1 MINSILI
8 ANRGEIAC
16 RIIRTAKK
24 LGIKSYVIYSTEDE
38 SSLAVKL
45 ADKAFLLK
53 STCSEKK
60 EYLDGEQIISIAKK
74 NKIEAIHPGYG
85 FLSENSNFAKL
96 VEDTGIKFIGPPY
109 KAIEIM
115 GDKIISK
122 KHAKNI
128 DVSTI
133 PGLQDEIKSYE
144 DAIKAADKIGF
155 PLMIKASAGG
165 GGKGMRIVYEK
176 KELKDKFKSA
186 KNEAETSFGDSR
198 VFIEK
203 FIEEPR
209 HIEIQI
215 VGDQFGNYLHLGERD
230 CSIQRRNQKIIEESP
245 SPFIDKKIR
254 DLMAGQAI
262 ALAKSVNYFSAG
274 TVEFIVDKN
283 KDFYFLEMNT
293 RLQVEH
299 PVTEMVTGIDL
310 VEMMIR
316 IASKEKLNL
325 NQSEISFNG
334 SAIEARV
341 YAEDPARDF
350 MPSAGRLIK
359 YKSPEQF
366 SSKSE
371 IIRNDTGVFEGST
384 ISLHY
389 DPMISKLCAWSE
401 KRDKTIKLLINAINK
416 FSIDGIKNNLNFLS
430 AILINKNFNK
440 GTFSTKF
447 LEMEYPNGF
456 KSYQLNK
463 NELCKLSAAV
473 LAIYKNYEILTQTD
487 EKKIIKTE
495 LSDFNFFVDTG
506 LDKFSLSWNIR
517 NGNHEISGKDNINFN
532 IKILKFLFTE
542 PVELEVNSEILT
554 FWCKKITDG
563 FFVRWNGYE
572 GEIKIFP
579 EFLSSHFTIVPGK
592 SSINNTKEI
601 ISPMPGLLVSV
612 DVNVGDL
619 IDEGQ
624 RLCAIEA
631 MKMENVIYA
640 ERSGTIK
647 SINFKLGD
655 ILSDGDTI
663 LEFE

>member
-53 STCSEKK
+53 STYSEKK
-60 EYLDGEQIISIAKK
+60 DYLDGEQIIKIAQK

-230 CSIQRRNQKIIEESP
+230 CSIQRRNQKIIEEAPATGLNEKELEQVLS
-245 SPFIDKKIR
+245 SCINLCEK
-254 DLMAGQAI
+254 LSYEG
-262 ALAKSVNYFSAG
+262 AG
-274 TVEFIVDKN
+274 TIEFLY
-283 KDFYFLEMNT
+283 KDGKFFFIEMNA
-293 RLQVEH
+293 RIQVEH
-299 PVTEMVTGIDL
+299 PVTEMISMFDIVKAQLKIALDMDIKLDQNKVTFRGH
-310 VEMMIR
+310 
-316 IASKEKLNL
+316 
-325 NQSEISFNG
+325 
-334 SAIEARV
+334 AIECRIN
-341 YAEDPARDF
+341 AEDP
-350 MPSAGRLIK
+350 
-359 YKSPEQF
+359 
-366 SSKSE
+366 
-371 IIRNDTGVFEGST
+371 
-384 ISLHY
+384 
-389 DPMISKLCAWSE
+389 
-401 KRDKTIKLLINAINK
+401 
-416 FSIDGIKNNLNFLS
+416 
-430 AILINKNFNK
+430 
-440 GTFSTKF
+440 
-447 LEMEYPNGF
+447 LEF
-456 KSYQLNK
+456 KP
-463 NELCKLSAAV
+463 CPG
-473 LAIYKNYEILTQTD
+473 
-487 EKKIIKTE
+487 KIIKMHPPGGFGIRFDSHIYSGYVVPPYYDSLLAKIITTTNKRE
-495 LSDFNFFVDTG
+495 SCIRRMNNALDEFFVEGIETNH
-506 LDKFSLSWNIR
+506 SLHS
-517 NGNHEISGKDNINFN
+517 
-532 IKILKFLFTE
+532 KILNDQTFRDNNHHINY
-542 PVELEVNSEILT
+542 LES
-554 FWCKKITDG
+554 
-563 FFVRWNGYE
+563 
-572 GEIKIFP
+572 
-579 EFLSSHFTIVPGK
+579 
-592 SSINNTKEI
+592 
-601 ISPMPGLLVSV
+601 
-612 DVNVGDL
+612 DL
-619 IDEGQ
+619 IKRIKNE
-624 RLCAIEA
+624 
-631 MKMENVIYA
+631 
-640 ERSGTIK
+640 SGI
-647 SINFKLGD
+647 
-655 ILSDGDTI
+655 
-663 LEFE
+663 